1 MDLHP
6 SLMLNLEKY
15 RRSRPGFL
23 QLKKVV
29 PILIVA
35 LTACQSS
42 DEVIAPGVEQK
53 DFQPN
58 SVNVSSSSQD
68 KVEQKVVYHINY
80 DDPQKQVAA
89 LQSIEHHLKAAR
101 ENIDIQVVLHGRGL
115 SLLLETDS
123 LAETKL
129 ARANANLMVQARIS
143 QLKDNGVVFNVC
155 KNSLRTSKIDYQQD
169 LYDVATNDLV
179 ENGISKIVELQS
191 QGYLYL
197 KA

>member
-1 MDLHP
+1 
-6 SLMLNLEKY
+6 MLNLEKS

-58 SVNVSSSSQD
+58 SVNLSSSSQD

-89 LQSIEHHLKAAR
+89 LQSIEHHLKAAG

-129 ARANANLMVQARIS
+129 ARANANMMVQARIS

-197 KA
+197 KP

>member
-1 MDLHP
+1 
-6 SLMLNLEKY
+6 MLNLEKY

-42 DEVIAPGVEQK
+42 DEVITPGVEQK

-197 KA
+197 KP